1 MKRITKIVSFI
12 ALLVMVVGLMSGCIK
27 SNVMTT
33 LYFGVPFAKD
43 SEHWNA
49 LQAAVEENNSYY
61 ESDYVSFELVEI
73 PADKDARAEFL
84 KKIDRSEIALMIYDR
99 DELVDKYLTAGKLAT
114 LAEIQQIY
122 PSCYE
127 NAKQFVLD
135 TSTDSDGMNHM
146 LALAGSYQGVFFN
159 EDIFVDNGLD
169 LPKTWEQFTTA
180 ITTLQAKGIT
190 PIAGGFADGG
200 MKYWMDEL
208 ILMEGGVAEHSYVP
222 KYGVVNSWARAMAD
236 FKALYESKAFNAD
249 CMDVTQADAVKMFT
263 DGKAAMILCNSK
275 DVTDVADTEK
285 IGVFALPVTSTG
297 KKNIGDIIC
306 DYTRGVYINSQF
318 LKKKEEITDPMIEM
332 VTEYLNEEAEDITE
346 DMDAEWE
353 DLVAEPAE
361 WAYPAYSES
370 WTLPGNP
377 YTIGIEEIIEDNEFT
392 NPEDL
397 LPDDPTIPEKIKKD
411 DNLERRVFF
420 MIEHVTEAGRSLTTE
435 FKTFDYFID
444 LVKDYTLKGGDA
456 EKILTDATNK
466 EVEAQNG
473 TADAETETKE

>member
-1 MKRITKIVSFI
+1 MRKFTKIISI
-12 ALLVMVVGLMSGCIK
+12 AMILITLVGVMSGCMK
-27 SNVMTT
+27 SDVMTT

-49 LQAAVEENNSYY
+49 LMTAIEDNNLYW
-61 ESDYVSFELVEI
+61 ESDYVRFELVEI
-73 PADKDARAEFL
+73 PAEAEARKDFL
-84 KKIDRSEIALMIYDR
+84 KKIDRGELALMIYDR
-99 DELVDKYLTAGKLAT
+99 DEHLDKYLTNGKLAT
-114 LAEIQQIY
+114 LAEIQQVY

-127 NAKQFVLD
+127 NAKQFMLD

-146 LALAGSYQGVFFN
+146 LALAGSYQGMFFN
-159 EDIFVDNGLD
+159 ENIFVDNGLMV
-169 LPKTWEQFTTA
+169 PKTWEQFTAA

-236 FKALYESKAFNAD
+236 FKALYESKAFND
-249 CMDVTQADAVKMFT
+249 NCMETTQADAVKMFA

-275 DVTDVADTEK
+275 DVTDVANTDD

-306 DYTRGVYINSQF
+306 DYSRGVYINSQF
-318 LKKKEEITDPMIEM
+318 LKKKEEIIDATVEM
-332 VTEYLNEEAEDITE
+332 VTEYLNAEAEDVTE
-346 DMDAEWE
+346 DSDAEWR
-353 DLVAEPAE
+353 DLVAEPVE

-370 WTLPGNP
+370 WTLPANP
-377 YTIGIEEIIEDNEFT
+377 YTVGIEEIIEDNEFT
-392 NPEDL
+392 SPEDL
-397 LPDDPTIPEKIKKD
+397 EPKDPTEQEPIKKD
-411 DNLERRVFF
+411 DVLLNRVFF
-420 MIEHVTEAGRSLTTE
+420 MIENVTEAGRSLTTE

-444 LVKDYTLKGGDA
+444 QVKEYTVKGGDA
-456 EKILTDATNK
+456 EKILLDATNK

-473 TADAETETKE
+473 TETEVKE

>member
-1 MKRITKIVSFI
+1 MRKFTKIISII
-12 ALLVMVVGLMSGCIK
+12 AILVTLIGVMSGCMRG
-27 SNVMTT
+27 NVMTT

-49 LQAAVEENNSYY
+49 LASAVEDNNLYW
-61 ESDYVSFELVEI
+61 ESDYVRFELVEI
-73 PADKDARAEFL
+73 PQDKEARENFL
-84 KKIDRSEIALMIYDR
+84 KKVDRGEIALMIYDR
-99 DELVDKYLTAGKLAT
+99 DELVDKYLANGKLAT
-114 LAEIQQIY
+114 LAEIQQVY

-159 EDIFVDNGLD
+159 EDIFIDNGLMI
-169 LPKTWEQFTTA
+169 PKTWEQFTTA
-180 ITTLQAKGIT
+180 ITTLQSKGIT
-190 PIAGGFADGG
+190 AIAGGFADGG

-236 FKALYESKAFNAD
+236 FKALYEAKAFND
-249 CMDVTQADAVKMFT
+249 NCMETTQADAVKLFA

-275 DVTDVADTEK
+275 DVTDSVNTDD
-285 IGVFALPVTSTG
+285 IGVFSLPVSTTG

-306 DYTRGVYINSQF
+306 DYSRGVYVNSQF
-318 LKKKEEITDPMIEM
+318 LKKKEEIIDASIEM
-332 VTEYLNEEAEDITE
+332 VTEYLNAEADDITE
-346 DMDAEWE
+346 DLDAEWE
-353 DLVAEPAE
+353 DLVAEPVE
-361 WAYPAYSES
+361 WSYPAYSES

-392 NPEDL
+392 SPEDIV
-397 LPDDPTIPEKIKKD
+397 PDDPTEPEKIKKD
-411 DNLERRVFF
+411 DVLQNRVFF
-420 MIEHVTEAGRSLTTE
+420 MMENVTEAGRSLTTE

-444 LVKDYTLKGGDA
+444 LVKEYTLKGGDA

-473 TADAETETKE
+473 TEAEVKE